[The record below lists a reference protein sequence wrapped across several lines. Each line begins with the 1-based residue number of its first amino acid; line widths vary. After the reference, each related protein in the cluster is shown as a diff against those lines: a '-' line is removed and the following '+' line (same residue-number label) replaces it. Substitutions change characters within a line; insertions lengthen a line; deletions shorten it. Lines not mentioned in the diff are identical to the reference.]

1 MAYTALEKMR
11 GINEDRYKCDTGPM
25 PPYMYRDEHNDFSL
39 KSCAL
44 RFIHERCEDLQF
56 NVKIEKEEEKTGQYQ
71 GTSTAPGQIP
81 YNMQMDINRLCL
93 ERELERFLDSGAT
106 QDAYTV
112 YYCFLE
118 IFLGSYAK
126 SKRMVELLSEY
137 ESNGSSLLIKHRDH
151 YSHSVYVFALGLA
164 IYESNENYRKAF
176 NEFYHFDTDG
186 NDEKQNHAAAAFFL
200 AYWGL
205 TSLFHDIGYPFE
217 LPFEQVL
224 SYFELE
230 DEKRGKDT
238 PFLAYKN
245 IHVMTDLG
253 DQARGRFEQL
263 YGREFRTVDELLAYD
278 ITKKL
283 GSLYGFSESYMLDV
297 MKNKAVA
304 PENSDYHMD
313 HGYFSAVRLYQGLI
327 EAMGIDSHKRSEAW
341 TDDLMT
347 AHVDALSAI
356 ALHNLVFKYSISFY
370 KTGEKPPLPMEIHP
384 LAWLLM
390 LCDELQCWDR
400 TAYGRNSR
408 TQLQPMGAGFN
419 FRNDRLV
426 VGYLFDEDEQDKID
440 DYLERYVAWKAS
452 GRKGEEPRLKAY
464 SDIANEKHTFTN
476 KIKSIVDT
484 SGMPL
489 IVVCDIAPVNRGSK
503 QLYLSSSNF
512 LHLHDFAVALNAR
525 YAHEGE
531 EKYVD
536 QETLE
541 AEFGRLSLEYKL
553 SNINQAKNFAR
564 YLNAI
569 NCFYSDRSVDYD
581 VLKEFTPEQIDCLGP
596 MEYERWVLYHKS
608 MGWQQGNLYEK
619 IQAPD
624 GVDEH
629 AYHEMLREQMRCHKL
644 LMTGQDLTSDE
655 IYRHYEGLP
664 DTEKDKDRL
673 PFNSMLQLVRKFD
686 GLRIYQFS
694 NEPHDGKERE
704 TL

>member
-11 GINEDRYKCDTGPM
+11 RINKDKYKCDVGPM
-25 PPYMYRDEHNDFSL
+25 PPELYQSENNDFDL

-44 RFIHERCEDLQF
+44 RFIHDRCEDLRF
-56 NVKIEKEEEKTGQYQ
+56 NRKIEEEEEKTGKYQ
-71 GTSTAPGQIP
+71 GTSAAPNQIP

-93 ERELERFLDSGAT
+93 ERELERFLNSGAT
-106 QDAYTV
+106 QDAYNV
-112 YYCFLE
+112 YYCYLE

-137 ESNGSSLLIKHRDH
+137 EINGSSLLIKHRDH

-176 NEFYHFDTDG
+176 NRFYHFDEYE
-186 NDEKQNHAAAAFFL
+186 NDEKQSHEAAAFFM

-230 DEKRGKDT
+230 NEKRGEGT

-245 IHVMTDLG
+245 IHVMTDFG
-253 DQARGRFEQL
+253 KQAKARFEQL
-263 YGREFRTVDELLAYD
+263 YGREFKTVDELLAYD
-278 ITKKL
+278 ITQKL
-283 GSLYGFSESYMLDV
+283 GSLYDFSEDYMLNV
-297 MKNKAVA
+297 IKNKAVA
-304 PENSDYHMD
+304 PETSNYHMD
-313 HGYFSAVRLYQGLI
+313 HGYFSALRLYQGLT
-327 EAMGIDSHKRSEAW
+327 EAMGIDSQKRSGAW
-341 TDDLMT
+341 TDDLQT

-356 ALHNLVFKYSISFY
+356 ALHNLVFKYQIQFRR
-370 KTGEKPPLPMEIHP
+370 TENKPPLPMDLHP

-408 TQLQPMGAGFN
+408 TQLQPMGANFN
-419 FRNDRLV
+419 FRNDRLI

-452 GRKGEEPRLKAY
+452 GKEGEEPKLKAY

-476 KIKSIVDT
+476 EIKALVDT
-484 SGMPL
+484 SDMPL
-489 IVVCDIAPVNRGSK
+489 IVVCDIAPVNRSGK
-503 QLYLSSSNF
+503 QMYISRSNF

-531 EKYVD
+531 EKNVD

-541 AEFGRLSLEYKL
+541 AEFADLSLEYKL
-553 SNINQAKNFAR
+553 SNINQAKNFGR
-564 YLNAI
+564 CLNKI

-581 VLKEFTPEQIDCLGP
+581 VLKEFTPEQIDILGP
-596 MEYERWVLYHKS
+596 MDYERWVRLHQV
-608 MGWQQGNLYEK
+608 MGWSKGDLYE
-619 IQAPD
+619 QMPVPD
-624 GVDEH
+624 GEDEH

-644 LMTGQDLTSDE
+644 AMDGTELTSEQIQKHYDE
-655 IYRHYEGLP
+655 LS
-664 DTEKDKDRL
+664 DSDKNKDKL

-686 GLRIYQFS
+686 GLRIYRVS
-694 NEPHDGKERE
+694 SGS
-704 TL
+704 

>member
-11 GINEDRYKCDTGPM
+11 RINEDKYKCDVGPM
-25 PPYMYRDEHNDFSL
+25 QPSLHQSEQNDYDL

-44 RFIHERCEDLQF
+44 RFIHNDCEDLRF
-56 NVKIEKEEEKTGQYQ
+56 SREIEEEEERTGSYQ
-71 GTSTAPGQIP
+71 GASAAPDQIP

-93 ERELERFLDSGAT
+93 ERELESFLDSGTT
-106 QDAYTV
+106 QDAYNV
-112 YYCFLE
+112 YYCYLE
-118 IFLGSYAK
+118 IFMGSYAR

-164 IYESNENYRKAF
+164 IYESDDNYRRAF
-176 NEFYHFDTDG
+176 NRFYHFDNYE
-186 NDEKQNHAAAAFFL
+186 NDVNQSHEAAAFFL

-230 DEKRGKDT
+230 NEERGTST

-253 DQARGRFEQL
+253 TQAEKRFEHL
-263 YGREFRTVDELLAYD
+263 YGRTFRTVDELLAFD
-278 ITKKL
+278 IAQKL
-283 GSLYGFSESYMLDV
+283 GELYGFTEDYMLDV
-297 MKNKAVA
+297 MKNKAVS
-304 PENSDYHMD
+304 PENSNYHMD
-313 HGYFSAVRLYQGLI
+313 HGYFSALRLYQGLT
-327 EAMGIDSHKRSEAW
+327 EAMGIDSKKSSGAW
-341 TDDLMT
+341 TDDFQK

-356 ALHNLVFKYSISFY
+356 AIHNLVFKYSIAFC
-370 KTGEKPPLPMEIHP
+370 KTGEKPPLPIDLHP

-408 TQLQPMGAGFN
+408 TQLQPMGAYFN
-419 FRNDRLV
+419 FRYDRII

-440 DYLERYVAWKAS
+440 DYLEKYVAWKAS
-452 GRKGEEPRLKAY
+452 GKQGKEPRLKAY

-476 KIKSIVDT
+476 KIKTIVDT
-484 SGMPL
+484 TEVPL
-489 IVVCDIAPVNRGSK
+489 IVLCDIAPVNRKGK
-503 QLYLSSSNF
+503 HMYLSSSNF

-525 YAHEGE
+525 YTHEGK
-531 EKYVD
+531 EKDVD

-541 AEFGRLSLEYKL
+541 AEFEKLSLEYKL
-553 SNINQAKNFAR
+553 SNINQAKSFSR

-581 VLKEFTPEQIDCLGP
+581 IVREFTPEQMDCLGT
-596 MEYERWVLYHKS
+596 MDYERWVRYHSS
-608 MGWQQGNLYEK
+608 MGWNHSDLYE
-619 IQAPD
+619 QVPVPD
-624 GVDEH
+624 GADEH
-629 AYHEMLREQMRCHKL
+629 EYHEMIREQMRCHKL
-644 LMTGQDLTSDE
+644 AMTGSQLTSEQIREHYNELSDE
-655 IYRHYEGLP
+655 
-664 DTEKDKDRL
+664 DKNKDKL

-686 GLRIYQFS
+686 GLRIY
-694 NEPHDGKERE
+694 R
-704 TL
+704 L

>member
-1 MAYTALEKMR
+1 MAYKALEKMR
-11 GINEDRYKCDTGPM
+11 RVNEERFKCDVGPM
-25 PPYMYRDEHNDFSL
+25 QPDLFQSEKNRFDL
-39 KSCAL
+39 KSCVL
-44 RFIHERCEDLQF
+44 RFIHERCEDLRF
-56 NVKIEKEEEKTGQYQ
+56 DRKIEEEEEKTGTYQ
-71 GTSTAPGQIP
+71 GTSVAPGEIP
-81 YNMQMDINRLCL
+81 YNMQMDVNRLCL
-93 ERELERFLDSGAT
+93 ERELESFLDSGAT
-106 QDAYTV
+106 QDAYNV
-112 YYCFLE
+112 YYCYLE

-176 NEFYHFDTDG
+176 SSFYHFR
-186 NDEKQNHAAAAFFL
+186 DEDSNAAAAFFL

-230 DEKRGKDT
+230 DEKRGEQT

-253 DQARGRFEQL
+253 SQARARFEKL
-263 YGREFRTVDELLAYD
+263 YGREFRNVDELLAYD

-283 GSLYGFSESYMLDV
+283 GETYGFSEDYMLDV
-297 MKNKAVA
+297 MKKKAVA
-304 PENSDYHMD
+304 PEDSGYHMD
-313 HGYFSAVRLYQGLI
+313 HGYFSALRLYQGLT
-327 EAMGIDSHKRSEAW
+327 EAMGIDSGKKSEAW
-341 TDDLMT
+341 TNDLQT

-356 ALHNLVFKYSISFY
+356 VLHNLVFKYSISFY
-370 KTGEKPPLPMEIHP
+370 KTGEKPPLPMELHP

-408 TQLQPMGAGFN
+408 TQLQPMGADFN
-419 FRNDRLV
+419 FRGGRLV

-440 DYLERYVAWKAS
+440 DYLERYIAWKAG
-452 GRKGEEPRLKAY
+452 GREGDEPKLKAY

-476 KIKSIVDT
+476 KIKQLVDT

-503 QLYLSSSNF
+503 QIYLSSSNF
-512 LHLHDFAVALNAR
+512 LHLHDFAVALNGR
-525 YAHEGE
+525 YAHEGK

-541 AEFGRLSLEYKL
+541 EEFGKLSLEYKL
-553 SNINQAKNFAR
+553 SNINQAKSFGR

-581 VLKEFTPEQIDCLGP
+581 VLKEFTTEQIECLGP
-596 MEYERWVLYHKS
+596 MEYERWVTYHKS
-608 MGWQQGNLYEK
+608 MGWSYGDLYQKIPAPEGADEK
-619 IQAPD
+619 
-624 GVDEH
+624 
-629 AYHEMLREQMRCHKL
+629 AYHLMLREQMRCHRL
-644 LMTGQDLTSDE
+644 AMTGDDLTSED
-655 IYRHYEGLP
+655 IRKHYEELS
-664 DTEKDKDRL
+664 DLDKDKERL

-686 GLRIYQFS
+686 GLRIYRFS
-694 NEPHDGKERE
+694 GESHEVSDR
-704 TL
+704 

>member
-1 MAYTALEKMR
+1 MR
-11 GINEDRYKCDTGPM
+11 GVNRERYGRDVGPM
-25 PPYMYRDEHNDFSL
+25 QPDLHQSAQNEFDLR
-39 KSCAL
+39 SCAL
-44 RFIHERCEDLQF
+44 RFIHERCEDLRF
-56 NVKIEKEEEKTGQYQ
+56 SSRIEEEEEKTGVYR
-71 GTSTAPGQIP
+71 GASVAPGQIP
-81 YNMQMDINRLCL
+81 YNMQMDINRLCF
-93 ERELERFLDSGAT
+93 ERELERFLESGAT
-106 QDAYTV
+106 QDAYNV

-164 IYESNENYRKAF
+164 IYESNENYRRAF
-176 NEFYHFDTDG
+176 NTFYGFDADR
-186 NDEKQNHAAAAFFL
+186 DDRQSHAAAAFFL

-230 DEKRGKDT
+230 DEKRGEET

-245 IHVMTDLG
+245 IHVMTDFG
-253 DQARGRFEQL
+253 DQAKERFEKL
-263 YGREFRTVDELLAYD
+263 YGREFKTVDELIAYD

-283 GSLYGFSESYMLDV
+283 GEVYGFSESYMLDV
-297 MKNKAVA
+297 LRNKAVA
-304 PENSDYHMD
+304 PENSGYHMD
-313 HGYFSAVRLYQGLI
+313 HGYFSALRLYQGLT
-327 EAMGIDSHKRSEAW
+327 EAMGIESGEKGGAW
-341 TDDLMT
+341 TDDLQT

-356 ALHNLVFKYSISFY
+356 VLHNLVFKYSISFY
-370 KTGEKPPLPMEIHP
+370 KTGEKPPLPMELHP

-408 TQLQPMGAGFN
+408 TQLEPMGADFN
-419 FRNDRLV
+419 FRNGRLV

-440 DYLERYVAWKAS
+440 AYLEQYVAWKAS
-452 GRKGEEPRLKAY
+452 GKKGKEPKLKAY
-464 SDIANEKHTFTN
+464 SDIANEKKTFTN
-476 KIKSIVDT
+476 KIKKLVDT

-489 IVVCDIAPVNRGSK
+489 IVLCNIAPVNRGSK
-503 QLYLSSSNF
+503 QIYLSSSNF
-512 LHLHDFAVALNAR
+512 LHLHDFAVALNGR
-525 YAHEGE
+525 YAHEGK

-541 AEFGRLSLEYKL
+541 EEFGRLSLEYKL
-553 SNINQAKNFAR
+553 SNINQAKNFGR

-596 MEYERWVLYHKS
+596 MEYERWMIYHKS
-608 MGWQQGNLYEK
+608 MGWEHCDLYEK
-619 IQAPD
+619 IPVPS
-624 GVDEH
+624 GMDEK
-629 AYHEMLREQMRCHKL
+629 AYHLMLREQMRCHKL
-644 LMTGQDLTSDE
+644 VMEGRDLTSE
-655 IYRHYEGLP
+655 QIYRHYEELP
-664 DTEKDKDRL
+664 DSEKDKDRL
-673 PFNSMLQLVRKFD
+673 PFNSMLQLIRKFD
-686 GLRIYQFS
+686 GLRIYRFS
-694 NEPHDGKERE
+694 AGSQTGPED
-704 TL
+704 

>member
-11 GINEDRYKCDTGPM
+11 RINEEKYKCDIGPVQ
-25 PPYMYRDEHNDFSL
+25 PTLYHSEQGSFDL

-44 RFIHERCEDLQF
+44 RFIHERCEGLRF
-56 NVKIEKEEEKTGQYQ
+56 SRKIEEEEEKTGKYQ
-71 GTSTAPGQIP
+71 GVSTAPGQIP

-93 ERELERFLDSGAT
+93 ERELEKFLDSGST

-126 SKRMVELLSEY
+126 SKRMVELLSKY
-137 ESNGSSLLIKHRDH
+137 EINGSSLLIKHRDH

-164 IYESNENYRKAF
+164 IYESNENYRRTF
-176 NEFYHFDTDG
+176 NKFYHFDTESDDAG
-186 NDEKQNHAAAAFFL
+186 NSHAAATFFL

-230 DEKRGKDT
+230 NEERGKNT

-253 DQARGRFEQL
+253 DQAKARFEEL
-263 YGREFRTVDELLAYD
+263 YGREFKTVDELLAYD
-278 ITKKL
+278 ITRKL
-283 GSLYGFSESYMLDV
+283 GEMYGFSESYMLDV

-304 PENSDYHMD
+304 PENSNYHMD
-313 HGYFSAVRLYQGLI
+313 HGYFSALRLFQGLT
-327 EAMGIDSHKRSEAW
+327 EAMGIDSQNKSEAW
-341 TDDLMT
+341 TDDFQT
-347 AHVDALSAI
+347 AHIDALSAI
-356 ALHNLVFKYSISFY
+356 ALHNIIFKYSVAFV
-370 KTGEKPPLPMEIHP
+370 KTKGLPPLPMDLHP

-390 LCDELQCWDR
+390 ICDELQCWDR

-426 VGYLFDEDEQDKID
+426 VRYLFDEDEQDKID
-440 DYLERYVAWKAS
+440 TYLEQYVAWKSS
-452 GRKGEEPRLKAY
+452 GRKGQEPKLKAY
-464 SDIANEKHTFTN
+464 SDIANEKKTFTN
-476 KIKSIVDT
+476 EIKKIVDT

-503 QLYLSSSNF
+503 QLYLSNSNF

-525 YAHEGE
+525 YAHAGE
-531 EKYVD
+531 EKNVD
-536 QETLE
+536 QKTLE
-541 AEFGRLSLEYKL
+541 EEFAGLSLEYKIT
-553 SNINQAKNFAR
+553 SIDQAKNFGR

-569 NCFYSDRSVDYD
+569 HCFYSDRSVDYD
-581 VLKEFTPEQIDCLGP
+581 VLKEFTPEQINCLGP
-596 MEYERWVLYHKS
+596 MEYERWVRYLNS
-608 MGWQQGNLYEK
+608 MGWSCGDLYEK
-619 IQAPD
+619 IPVPD
-624 GVDEH
+624 GVDE
-629 AYHEMLREQMRCHKL
+629 ESFRETLCVQMRCNKYAMSGDEL
-644 LMTGQDLTSDE
+644 TGAK
-655 IYRHYEGLP
+655 IYERYCELP
-664 DTEKDKDRL
+664 ADYKDKDSL

-694 NEPHDGKERE
+694 TGPRA
-704 TL
+704 